1 MNDLLKLIGEYGL
14 VPAIAL
20 DDADTAVPVAK
31 ALAAGGLPVAEIT
44 FRTAAAAECIRR
56 IAKDVPEIILGAG
69 TVLTVEQAKKAVEC
83 GAKYIVAP
91 GFNPK
96 VVEWCIDNNIPVM
109 PGVSGTAE
117 IEAALEMGLTA
128 VKFFP
133 AEQMGGIAT
142 LKAFA
147 GPYAQMKFLP
157 TGGVSEKNIA
167 DYLALPNVLACGGS
181 FIIDKAAIKEGNYAR
196 ITELTKN
203 AVKAI
208 LGYQIA
214 HVGIY
219 TKDDVQTE
227 SIKAF
232 LSMAFGLPRT
242 KGFVGT
248 EFEIMSPYL
257 AEKGHVAIATNST
270 ERGVR
275 YMTDK
280 GIKFNPDGMKYNDKG
295 KLNAAYLDIDLNGF
309 TLHLLQKK
317 FN

>member
-270 ERGVR
+270 DRGVR

>member
-1 MNDLLKLIGEYGL
+1 MNDLLKTIGEYGL

-20 DDADTAVPVAK
+20 DDADTAVPTAK

-44 FRTAAAAECIRR
+44 FRTTAAAECIRR
-56 IAKDVPEIILGAG
+56 IAKEVPEVLLGAG
-69 TVLTVEQAKKAVEC
+69 TVLSVEQAKEAAEC

-96 VVEWCIDNNIPVM
+96 VVKWCLDNHIPVL

-133 AEQMGGIAT
+133 AEQMGGLAS

-157 TGGVSEKNIA
+157 TGGVGEKNIA

-181 FIIDKAAIKEGNYAR
+181 FVVDKAAIKEGDYAR

-208 LGYQIA
+208 LGYQLA
-214 HVGIY
+214 HVGLY
-219 TKDDVQTE
+219 TRDDAQTE
-227 SIKAF
+227 SVKAF
-232 LSMAFGLPRT
+232 LSMAFGLPQS

-248 EFEIMSPYL
+248 EFEIITPYL
-257 AEKGHVAIATNST
+257 AEKGHVAIAANSV

-280 GIKFNPDGMKYNDKG
+280 GIRFNPAGMKYNEKG

>member
-1 MNDLLKLIGEYGL
+1 MSDLLKLIGEYGL

-31 ALAAGGLPVAEIT
+31 ALVAGGLPVAEIT

-56 IAKDVPEIILGAG
+56 IAKEVPEVILGAG
-69 TVLTVEQAKKAVEC
+69 TVLTVEQAADAVKC
-83 GAKYIVAP
+83 GATFIVSP

-96 VVEWCIDNNIPVM
+96 VVRWCIDNGIPVM

-142 LKAFA
+142 LKAFS
-147 GPYAQMKFLP
+147 GPYSQMKFLP
-157 TGGVSEKNIA
+157 TGGVNEKNIA

-181 FIIDKAAIKEGNYAR
+181 FVIDKAAIKEGNYAR
-196 ITELTKN
+196 ITELTKT

-219 TKDDVQTE
+219 TKNDAETE
-227 SIKAF
+227 TVKAF
-232 LSMAFGLPRT
+232 LSMAFDLPAT
-242 KGFVGT
+242 KAFVGT
-248 EFEIMSPYL
+248 EFEVMTPYL

-295 KLNAAYLDIDLNGF
+295 KLNAAYLDVNLNGF

-317 FN
+317 F

>member
-1 MNDLLKLIGEYGL
+1 MSDLLKLIGQYGL

-31 ALAAGGLPVAEIT
+31 ALVAGGLPVAEIT
-44 FRTAAAAECIRR
+44 FRTACAAECIRR
-56 IAKDVPEIILGAG
+56 IAKEVPEVILGAG
-69 TVLTVEQAKKAVEC
+69 TVLTVEQAKQAVDC

-96 VVEWCIDNNIPVM
+96 VVKWCIDNKIPVI
-109 PGVSGTAE
+109 PGISGTAE

-133 AEQMGGIAT
+133 AEQMGGIAS

-147 GPYAQMKFLP
+147 GPYTQMKFLP

-181 FIIDKAAIKEGNYAR
+181 FVIDKAAIKEGNYAK
-196 ITELTKN
+196 ITELTKS

-214 HVGIY
+214 HVGLY
-219 TKDDVQTE
+219 TKDDAQTE
-227 SIKAF
+227 SVKAF
-232 LSMAFGLPRT
+232 LSMAFDLPQT

-248 EFEIMSPYL
+248 EFEVMTPYL

-317 FN
+317 F